1 MRGDGAAVNQ
11 QHRGILLMLGSFA
24 LMTGEV
30 AAVHALDGA
39 LSVLQL
45 TLIRGLGGLALIAV
59 VGGSLGRSV
68 WRTEQLPLQLL
79 RGGMTVAS
87 LWLIF
92 FSVGQLPIPEAM
104 AVQYT
109 RPIFI
114 TALAA
119 LVLREEIGVRR
130 WIATLVGLVG
140 ALLIIGP
147 TFSSWQGACLAG
159 VAGAAVNAAAM
170 VATKVLERRDSP
182 ITVMAYLNLVSV
194 VFSVPG
200 AFQPWPIATTWPFV
214 VIIFVLGPTSLYLG
228 LLAIRAADMSVLAPY
243 DYSRLL
249 FAVVVALVAFGEV
262 PNMTAFLGATIVAGT
277 SLWVALSVRRL
288 PAREAG

>member
-1 MRGDGAAVNQ
+1 
-11 QHRGILLMLGSFA
+11 MLGSFG
-24 LMTGEV
+24 LMTGEAV
-30 AAVHALDGA
+30 AIHALDGA
-39 LSVLQL
+39 LSVVQL
-45 TLIRGLGGLALIAV
+45 TLIRGLGGLALIV
-59 VGGSLGRSV
+59 VAGRSLGRSV
-68 WRTEQLPLQLL
+68 WQTDQLPLQLL

-92 FSVGQLPIPEAM
+92 FSVGHLPLPEAT

-109 RPIFI
+109 RPIFL

-119 LVLREEIGVRR
+119 VVLREEIGARR
-130 WIATLVGLVG
+130 WMATVVGLAG

-147 TFSSWQGACLAG
+147 TFSSWQGACLVG
-159 VAGAAVNAAAM
+159 VTGAAVNAAAM

-200 AFQPWPIATTWPFV
+200 AFQPWPVANAWPFALA
-214 VIIFVLGPTSLYLG
+214 IFVLGPASLYLG

-249 FAVVVALVAFGEV
+249 LAVAVALVAFDEV
-262 PNMTAFLGATIVAGT
+262 PNTTAFLGATIVAGT
-277 SLWVALSVRRL
+277 SIWVALSVKRS
-288 PAREAG
+288 PAPEAG